1 VVWKRGTYSIPSSDA
16 YDNNTAPLG
25 RSALVDDAIT
35 TLNSYRESKSEGR
48 CPIGSLLRLPGPAQ
62 GQGFYAKVDVDVLFR

>member
-16 YDNNTAPLG
+16 NDNNAAPLG

-48 CPIGSLLRLPGPAQ
+48 GPIGSLLRLSGP
-62 GQGFYAKVDVDVLFR
+62 GQGFHAKVDVDVLFR